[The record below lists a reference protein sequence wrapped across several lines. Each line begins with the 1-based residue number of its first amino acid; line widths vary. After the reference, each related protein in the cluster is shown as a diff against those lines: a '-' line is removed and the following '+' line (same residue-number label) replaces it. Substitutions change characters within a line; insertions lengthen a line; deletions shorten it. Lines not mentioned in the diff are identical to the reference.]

1 MEKSYNRRN
10 KYCFGLGTIGRDMFY
25 TMVSMYIMVYITEVL
40 IVPDET
46 LVLMTTLLIALR
58 VFDAFNDPIMGLIVD
73 NTKSRFGKFKPGILI
88 GALTA
93 SVSMLMMFLDIGL
106 TGVGYAVVFAICYLL
121 WDFSYGLN
129 DIAYWSMM
137 PSLSTD
143 QKEREKI
150 GAFARMCANVGLFAA
165 VVGIIPVT
173 NALGEASGSLKQG
186 WFLFALIVVVL
197 MIGFQLITLIGV
209 KERKGF
215 FKEEENTSLLDM
227 FRVII
232 KNDQLLWVAVS
243 MSLFMI
249 GYVTTTSFGV
259 HFFKYAYGDENMYSI
274 FAAVLGVSQLTA
286 LGVFTIFS
294 KRFTRRK
301 LYSGATILVVL
312 GYIIFFFSPMNMLII
327 GTAGV
332 LIFIGQAFM
341 QLLMLMFLAD
351 TIEYGQWK
359 LGKRNESITFSIQP
373 FINKIGGAIA
383 SGVLGF
389 TLIIS
394 GINNAEGPAD
404 VPSGGITI
412 LKTSMLI
419 IPLITIVAG
428 YVINVFKF
436 KIDEKRHAQILAD
449 LKERGDIT
457 EEVQSVQ

>member
-1 MEKSYNRRN
+1 MEKSLNRRN

-40 IVPDET
+40 VVPDET
-46 LVLMTTLLIALR
+46 LALMTTLLIVLR
-58 VFDAFNDPIMGLIVD
+58 AFDAFNDPIMGLIVD
-73 NTKSRFGKFKPGILI
+73 NTKTRYGKFKPGMLI
-88 GALTA
+88 GALGA
-93 SVSMLMMFLDIGL
+93 AVSMVMMFFDIGL
-106 TGVGYAVVFAICYLL
+106 SGVGYAVMFTVCYLL
-121 WDFSYGLN
+121 WDMSYGLN

-150 GAFARMCANVGLFAA
+150 GAFARICANIGLFTA
-165 VVGIIPVT
+165 VVGIIPAT
-173 NALGEASGSLKQG
+173 NALGDISGSLKQG
-186 WFLFALIVVVL
+186 WFHFALIVAAL
-197 MIGFQLITLIGV
+197 MVGFQMITIVGV

-215 FKEEENTSLLDM
+215 FKQEEDTSLMDM
-227 FRVII
+227 FRVIL

-249 GYVTTTSFGV
+249 GYTTTTSFGV
-259 HFFKYAYGDENMYSI
+259 HYFKYAYGDENMYAI
-274 FAAVLGVSQLTA
+274 FAAVLGASQLTA
-286 LGVFTIFS
+286 LGVFTLFS

-301 LYSGATILVVL
+301 LYTGATILVFA
-312 GYIIFFFSPMNMLII
+312 GYIVFFFAPLNMIII
-327 GTAGV
+327 GIAGV
-332 LIFIGQAFM
+332 LIFVGQAFM
-341 QLLMLMFLAD
+341 QLLMLMFLTD

-383 SGVLGF
+383 SGVLGY

-394 GINNAEGPAD
+394 GINNADSPAD
-404 VPSGGITI
+404 VPPGGITA

-428 YVINVFKF
+428 YIINVLKF
-436 KIDEKRHAQILAD
+436 KIDEKRHAEILAE
-449 LKERGDIT
+449 LQKRGDIT
-457 EEVQSVQ
+457 NN